1 MFLMKSHVV
10 FPITSYEA
18 TTTIGWP
25 PLQGGK
31 QSWEPFGSLL
41 CPGIQRIVPPD

>member
-1 MFLMKSHVV
+1 MVQSEPIIPLQMFLMKSHVILA
-10 FPITSYEA
+10 ITSYKA

-31 QSWEPFGSLL
+31 QP
-41 CPGIQRIVPPD
+41 